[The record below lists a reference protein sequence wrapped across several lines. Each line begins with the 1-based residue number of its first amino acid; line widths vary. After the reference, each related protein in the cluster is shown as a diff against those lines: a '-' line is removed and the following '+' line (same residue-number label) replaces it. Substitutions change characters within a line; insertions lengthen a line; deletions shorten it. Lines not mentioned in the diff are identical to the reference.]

1 MVCEPTRVI
10 DPLEIVSAVCR
21 NDHGSPDCLVPKDL
35 QPHGKL
41 SRATLQTSPNGLM
54 LRHGCGS
61 TVFTSAN
68 ARFNRGFSLK
78 RVKRLACR
86 RQRREAEKGKRS
98 RFRNDQNT
106 SL

>member
-1 MVCEPTRVI
+1 
-10 DPLEIVSAVCR
+10 
-21 NDHGSPDCLVPKDL
+21 
-35 QPHGKL
+35 
-41 SRATLQTSPNGLM
+41 M